1 MKSHCT
7 LSTKNNKLMIDL
19 EQESKDILKAYTE
32 MLGAAKHAK
41 DDSVTKQRMRKAFD
55 VAVEAHKTDRRKS
68 GEPYIFHPIAVARI
82 CAEEIGLGATSIICA
97 LLHDTVEDT
106 EVTLED
112 IVNDFGKKEALIIE
126 GLTKISGVVDNNK
139 SIQAEN
145 FKKIL
150 LTLSEDVRVILIKL
164 ADRLHNMRTIGS
176 MRRDKQLKIASE
188 TLFLYAPLA
197 HRLGLH
203 SIKSELEDLSLQCQ
217 EPEGFA
223 EVQKNLK
230 KTEEVRSRFIRKFSS
245 PIKKV
250 LDDKGM
256 EFEIK
261 GRSKSIHSIWKK
273 MQKQNVSF
281 EEVYDLFAIRIII
294 DSKEEVDEKS
304 DCWQAYSVV
313 TDFYQPNID
322 RLRDWISAPKA
333 NGYESLHTTV
343 MSPTGKWVE
352 VQIRTRRMDDI
363 AEKGFA
369 AHWKYKE
376 GGAESQFDVWISQ
389 VRELLESNDDNALDL
404 IDDFKLNLF
413 TDEIYVFTPN
423 GDMKNLP
430 TGATAL
436 DFAFAVHT
444 QVGVNCLGVKVND
457 KLVPL
462 SHQLNSGDQVEVLT
476 SKNQKPKEDWL
487 SFVKTHR
494 AKTKIK
500 SSLKEEKRIIA
511 KVGKVHLDKE
521 LKKLKISLE
530 NISLKELQ
538 SYYKVL
544 SELDLYYQI
553 AMRTVDLSKLK
564 GLEVR
569 EGVLQP
575 KRTIIPKRVQN
586 LFVPNKSSD
595 SKKNKS
601 QKPVLVIGDN
611 MEKIDYKLASCC
623 NPIPGNEVYGFI
635 TVTEGIKVHK
645 TSCPNTVQLMSNYAY
660 RIIKASWI
668 DENDGAFLTG
678 LKIIGIDDVGI
689 VNSITQ
695 IISNEL
701 SVGMRSI
708 SFDSHDGMFEGR
720 VMVLVQDTSH
730 LTNLI
735 ANLNKVKG
743 VKKIERTDS

>member
-1 MKSHCT
+1 MAE
-7 LSTKNNKLMIDL
+7 IDL
-19 EQESKDILKAYTE
+19 EQESKDILKAYTS
-32 MLGAAKHAK
+32 MIRAAKHAK
-41 DDSVTKQRMRKAFD
+41 KDAVTKKRMRKAFD
-55 VAVEAHKTDRRKS
+55 VAVEAHKKDRRKS

-106 EVTLED
+106 DITLED
-112 IVNDFGKKEALIIE
+112 IVNDFGKKEALIID
-126 GLTKISGVVDNNK
+126 GLTKISGVVDNNQ

-217 EPEGFA
+217 EPDGFD
-223 EVQKNLK
+223 EVQSKLK
-230 KTEEVRSRFIRKFSS
+230 KTEEVRKRFIRKFSS

-250 LDDKGM
+250 LEEKGM

-273 MQKQNVSF
+273 MVKQNVPF
-281 EEVYDLFAIRIII
+281 EEVYDLFAIRVII
-294 DSKEEVDEKS
+294 DSKEEDAEKS

-352 VQIRTRRMDDI
+352 VQIRTRRMDEI

-376 GGAESQFDVWISQ
+376 GGAESQFDVWINQ

-423 GDMKNLP
+423 GDMKSLP
-430 TGATAL
+430 VGATGL

-487 SFVKTHR
+487 NFVQTHR

-500 SSLKEEKRIIA
+500 SSLKDEKREIA
-511 KVGKVHLDKE
+511 KEGKVILEKE
-521 LKKLKISLE
+521 FKKLKISHE

-538 SYYKVL
+538 SYYSVL
-544 SELDLYYQI
+544 SELDLYYQVAI
-553 AMRTVDLSKLK
+553 DKIDLGKLK

-569 EGVLQP
+569 KGVLQP
-575 KRTIIPKRVQN
+575 KRTIIPKRVQT
-586 LFVPNKSSD
+586 LFTPRKGSE
-595 SKKNKS
+595 SKAKGGK
-601 QKPVLVIGDN
+601 KPVLVIGDN
-611 MEKIDYKLASCC
+611 MEKLDYTLAKCC

-645 TSCPNTVQLMSNYAY
+645 TACPNTVQLMSNYAY

-668 DENDGAFLTG
+668 DENDEAFLTG
-678 LKIIGIDDVGI
+678 LKIIGIDDMGI
-689 VNSITQ
+689 VNGITQ

-701 SVGMRSI
+701 NVVMRSI
-708 SFDSHDGMFEGR
+708 SFDSHDGVFEGR

-735 ANLNKVKG
+735 VNLKKVKG
-743 VKKIERTDS
+743 VKKIEKIDS